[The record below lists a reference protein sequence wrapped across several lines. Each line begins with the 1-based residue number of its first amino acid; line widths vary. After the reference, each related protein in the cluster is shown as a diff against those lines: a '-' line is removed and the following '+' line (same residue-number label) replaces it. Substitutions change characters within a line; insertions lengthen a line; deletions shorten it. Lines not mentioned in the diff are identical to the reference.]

1 MDSVDLEVLKSAIAW
16 GEAGHRIVLATV
28 VITWGSAPR
37 APGAWLVIRDDG
49 QVTGSVSGGCVE
61 DDLISRVRE
70 GRLSGGRPELV
81 TYGVTQDEAL
91 RFGLP
96 CGGTLQ
102 LVLEPAPE
110 LAVLRE
116 LQKRIQCREIVARS
130 LELSSGRT
138 MLAPAKRGDA
148 MQFDGAWLKTIHG
161 PRWRLL
167 IIGAGE
173 LARYL
178 AQMALALDYHV
189 IVCDPREEYFK
200 GWHVPGTEFSN
211 SMPDDMVLALEPD
224 GHTAVVAA
232 THDPKLDDLALLE
245 ALKSPAFYVGA
256 LGSKINTAKRKLRL
270 KRHFDLSDAE
280 IAGLNGPVGLRI
292 GSRTPPEIAVAIL
305 AELTA
310 LRNGI
315 KLLPAQESATT
326 AALRGALA
334 GP

>member
-16 GEAGHRIVLATV
+16 GDAGHRILLGTV
-28 VITWGSAPR
+28 VGTWGSAPR

-49 QVTGSVSGGCVE
+49 QVTGSVSGGCIE
-61 DDLISRVRE
+61 DDLISRVRK
-70 GRLSGGRPELV
+70 GSLSGGRPELV

-102 LVLEPAPE
+102 MVLEPAPE
-110 LAVLRE
+110 LTLLRQ
-116 LQKRIQCREIVARS
+116 LQERVQRREIVART
-130 LELSSGRT
+130 LEISSGRAT
-138 MLAPAKRGDA
+138 LAPAKRGDV
-148 MQFDGAWLKTIHG
+148 MQFDGAWLKTIYG

-167 IIGAGE
+167 IIGAGQ

-200 GWHVPGTEFSN
+200 GWQVPGTEFFN
-211 SMPDDMVLALEPD
+211 AMPDDMVLALEPD
-224 GHTAVVAA
+224 AHTAIIAA
-232 THDPKLDDLALLE
+232 THDPKLDDMALLK
-245 ALKSPAFYVGA
+245 ALKSQAFYVGA
-256 LGSKINTAKRKLRL
+256 LGSKINTAKRKQRL
-270 KRHFDLSDAE
+270 KQHFDLSDAE
-280 IAGLNGPVGLRI
+280 IARLNGPVGLRI

-305 AELTA
+305 AQLTA

-315 KLLPAQESATT
+315 ELLPVKQRAATSI
-326 AALRGALA
+326 LRGALA
-334 GP
+334 EP

>member
-1 MDSVDLEVLKSAIAW
+1 MDSVDLEVLKSAITW
-16 GEAGHRIVLATV
+16 GEAGHRILLATV
-28 VITWGSAPR
+28 VSTWGSAPR

-49 QVTGSVSGGCVE
+49 QVSGSVSGGCIE

-110 LAVLRE
+110 IAVLRE
-116 LQKRIQCREIVARS
+116 LQKRIQQREIVARS
-130 LELSSGRT
+130 LELSSGRA
-138 MLAPAKRGDA
+138 LLSPAKRSDM

-167 IIGAGE
+167 IIGASE

-200 GWHVPGTEFSN
+200 GWRVPGTEFSS

-270 KRHFDLSDAE
+270 KRHFDLSDDE
-280 IAGLNGPVGLRI
+280 IARLNGPVGLHI

-315 KLLPAQESATT
+315 KLLPAQESPAT